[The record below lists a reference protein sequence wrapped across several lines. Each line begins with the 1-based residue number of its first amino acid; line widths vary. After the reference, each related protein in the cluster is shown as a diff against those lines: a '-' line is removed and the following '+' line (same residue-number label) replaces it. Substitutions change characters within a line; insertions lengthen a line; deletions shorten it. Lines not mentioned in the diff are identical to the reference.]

1 MGLIDDLGTTFG
13 FDPGTFGPLV
23 GAVLVIG
30 IALMIALLMD
40 NPSPMLIVSVVTVT
54 MALNIML
61 GLWPIWT
68 AILIVLGFGL
78 VLTFWRGSS
87 SEG

>member
-40 NPSPMLIVSVVTVT
+40 RPSPMLIVSVVTVT
-54 MALNIML
+54 MAFIL
-61 GLWPIWT
+61 GVVIATIAVIFVPD
-68 AILIVLGFGL
+68 
-78 VLTFWRGSS
+78 
-87 SEG
+87 